1 MGVSTLCA
9 YAESLFAWRRSPR
22 VEMSPLCQSNGI
34 LGAFIQCADTVHF
47 VPYSCDVFMYRLYMT
62 PPVTNKQPTICP

>member
-47 VPYSCDVFMYRLYMT
+47 VP
-62 PPVTNKQPTICP
+62 